1 MPHKFPLIAGC
12 LLLKARHVLLKL
24 DNTTAAA
31 YINKKGGPFQSLVT
45 KLDKDICNWAK
56 GKDVWIGTSYVPG
69 NKNINY

>member
-1 MPHKFPLIAGC
+1 M
-12 LLLKARHVLLKL
+12 LLKL